1 MEKLFLV
8 VYNDKSNIT
17 QVLESNYIDSKC
29 LYSQKKVDFEK
40 PIFVE
45 LKGSIE
51 KMGVVDHT

>member
-1 MEKLFLV
+1 MFLA